1 VNLEQPTINDARVRT
16 PLRANFNMIILKYLS
31 YYQIPDYDRRWKH
44 SLYTNLAI
52 FKYILHILK
61 YVLYNRIFG
70 FYSSRAT
77 FYFQRVNDFPVLD
90 IYFMSIFHFSKTNLK
105 KMLKK
110 VIVTIMVRIQIFLF

>member
-1 VNLEQPTINDARVRT
+1 MNLEQPTINDARVRT

-31 YYQIPDYDRRWKH
+31 YYQT
-44 SLYTNLAI
+44 LYMDLAI
-52 FKYILHILK
+52 FKCILHILK

-90 IYFMSIFHFSKTNLK
+90 IYFMSIFLFSKTNLK
-105 KMLKK
+105 KLLKK
-110 VIVTIMVRIQIFLF
+110 